1 MPIFNNLQV
10 SGITSAGD
18 AIQVTEMP
26 EASYEELDKI
36 YQYVGETNE
45 YYTNGYFY
53 KCIVIYDNY
62 LSDESGDE
70 SGESGVMFSWERIDV
85 QPPFAIEKAEKY
97 KEYDATHG
105 WKFDT
110 GFGEL
115 TLYTVNEIPEE
126 GEILY
131 QAETYAVPGIT
142 LKSATTG
149 LVVPYVGWV
158 KVKEYLPAEYGLP
171 DRILITVGGITP
183 LIPNTDSYT
192 QPVLYR
198 VTQQ

>member
-45 YYTNGYFY
+45 DYTNGYFY
-53 KCIVIYDNY
+53 KCIVTYDGD
-62 LSDESGDE
+62 LDDESGDE
-70 SGESGVMFSWERIDV
+70 SGESGDLFSWERIDV
-85 QPPFAIEKAEKY
+85 QPPFAVDKPDRY
-97 KEYDATHG
+97 RCYYATHG

-131 QAETYAVPGIT
+131 QAESYAVPGIT
-142 LKSATTG
+142 LKSSTTG
-149 LVVPYVGWV
+149 LVVPYIGWV
-158 KVKEYLPAEYGLP
+158 KVAEYLPAGYGYP
-171 DRILITVGGITP
+171 DRILITVGGVTP

-192 QPVLYR
+192 QPVLMR
-198 VTQQ
+198 VS